1 MMTSSA
7 ISSRVCSNEDVRQ
20 PTAHLGRP
28 LRADTPRN
36 GARGDLFQGL
46 LGLKRSRDKV
56 CRRLLF

>member
-1 MMTSSA
+1 MF
-7 ISSRVCSNEDVRQ
+7 CQ
-20 PTAHLGRP
+20 PSAHLGRP
-28 LRADTPRN
+28 SRADTPRN